1 MPVGGAEWYKEQP
14 TNRNFLN
21 PIGYLLKVDKFAGVD
36 FFCQAANIPDISM
49 PVTEVPTRFRNLPII
64 PGGGVTFGDFNVS
77 FIIDEDMK
85 NYYSIHKWMRQ
96 NGRADDDADTPK
108 EEEYSNAQLQIVTS
122 QYQPAFIVEFRNI
135 FPISLTNMQF
145 DARMT
150 DIEYMTAEVTFKHQQ
165 FFIRDKNLHQ
175 LT

>member
-14 TNRNFLN
+14 KNRNFLN
-21 PIGYLLKVDKFAGVD
+21 PIGFLLKLEKFAGTD
-36 FFCQAANIPDISM
+36 FFFHAANITDITM
-49 PVTEVPTRFRNLPII
+49 PTTEYATRFRNLPII
-64 PGGGVTFGDFNVS
+64 PGGGVSFGDFNVT

-96 NGRADDDADTPK
+96 NGRADDDADTP
-108 EEEYSNAQLQIVTS
+108 EQEEYSNAQLQVVTS
-122 QYQPAFIVEFRNI
+122 QYQPAFVIDFRNI
-135 FPISLTNMQF
+135 FPIALTNMQF

-165 FFIRDKNLHQ
+165 FFIRDKSMQAL
-175 LT
+175 

>member
-14 TNRNFLN
+14 KNRNFLN
-21 PIGYLLKVDKFAGVD
+21 PIGFLLKLEKFAGTD
-36 FFCQAANIPDISM
+36 FFCQGANLPNIDM
-49 PVTEVPTRFRNLPII
+49 TVTQYATRFRSLPII
-64 PGGGVTFGDFNVS
+64 PGVGVTFGDFNVQ

-96 NGRADDDADTPK
+96 NGRADDDADTP
-108 EEEYSNAQLQIVTS
+108 EQEEYSNAQLQVVTS
-122 QYQPAFIVEFRNI
+122 QYQPAFVVEFRNV
-135 FPISLTNMQF
+135 FPIALTNMQF

-165 FFIRDKNLHQ
+165 FFIRDKSMQAL
-175 LT
+175 